1 MEARHIDDRIPGEI
15 ERIKAIRKSAWEE
28 ARVVVYRS
36 CEDCYMDI
44 VVEYDT
50 EHSDVENMV
59 TDEDDSVAEDEVPF
73 PDKSSGTL
81 ETNGPAHDE
90 NGPAGNGDD
99 IASEVDNSTSYDEGL
114 ILGEDQPVFK
124 EGILARRSVISLL
137 SPENLNFPPLSR
149 KRFLCHSCE
158 EETAAKKLQC
168 NLCGDH
174 FKVLPSHDAYTSEKP
189 ICGQCV
195 WTNMWLRGDT
205 CCSHCRKLLV
215 FQMRPHS
222 WNEFEDDDVPLCR
235 ECRVELMGEDDEESL
250 MASMGCATV
259 D

>member
-15 ERIKAIRKSAWEE
+15 ERIKAIQKSAWEE

-36 CEDCYMDI
+36 CEDCYKDI

-50 EHSDVENMV
+50 EYSDVENMV

-90 NGPAGNGDD
+90 NGPAGNEDG
-99 IASEVDNSTSYDEGL
+99 IASEEDNSASYDEDL
-114 ILGEDQPVFK
+114 ILGKDQPVLK
-124 EGILARRSVISLL
+124 EGILARRSVVSLL
-137 SPENLNFPPLSR
+137 SPEHLNFSAPSR

-158 EETAAKKLQC
+158 EEAAAKELQC

-174 FKVLPSHDAYTSEKP
+174 FKALPSDDAYTSEAP
-189 ICGQCV
+189 ICEQCV
-195 WTNMWLRGDT
+195 WTNRWLRDDT
-205 CCSHCRKLLV
+205 YCSHCRKPLE
-215 FQMRPHS
+215 FRMRPHS
-222 WNEFEDDDVPLCR
+222 WNEYEDDVPLCR
-235 ECRVELMGEDDEESL
+235 ECRVELMGEDDEEPH
-250 MASMGCATV
+250 MAMGCATV